1 MLKLMKPKSFENGTD
16 EVTIISSGVVIE
28 GKLSSKG
35 NVRVDGVVKG
45 DVNVAGN
52 VTVGESGDING
63 EINAD
68 VITVSGKIIGK
79 LNAKEKV
86 VLESKAMLKGDLI
99 AKILVVEAGAKF
111 DGNSK
116 MDGAPP
122 ITTPKPSSVS
132 TPVTK

>member
-1 MLKLMKPKSFENGTD
+1 MKPKFEND

-35 NVRVDGVVKG
+35 NVRVDGTVKG
-45 DVNVAGN
+45 DVNVTGN
-52 VTVGESGDING
+52 VTIGETGDING
-63 EINAD
+63 QVNAD
-68 VITVSGKIIGK
+68 IISVGGKVVGK

-86 VLESKAMLKGDLI
+86 VLEGKAILKGDLV

-116 MDGAPP
+116 MDDTGAFA
-122 ITTPKPSSVS
+122 PKPNV
-132 TPVTK
+132 TPPLPK

>member
-1 MLKLMKPKSFENGTD
+1 MKPKTYENGND

-35 NVRVDGVVKG
+35 NVRVDGNVKG
-45 DVNVAGN
+45 DVNVNGN
-52 VTVGESGDING
+52 VTIGESGDING
-63 EINAD
+63 QVNAD
-68 VITVSGKIIGK
+68 VITVGGKVVGK

-86 VLESKAMLKGDLI
+86 VLEGKATLKGDLI

-116 MDGAPP
+116 MDETAPSY
-122 ITTPKPSSVS
+122 TPKTTVNP
-132 TPVTK
+132 PQQK

>member
-1 MLKLMKPKSFENGTD
+1 LIKPKGFEDSTD

-35 NVRVDGVVKG
+35 NVRVDGTVKG
-45 DVNVAGN
+45 DVNVNGS

-68 VITVSGKIIGK
+68 IIAVGGKIIGK

-86 VLESKAMLKGDLI
+86 VLEAKAVLKGDLVT
-99 AKILVVEAGAKF
+99 KILVVEAGAKF

-116 MDGAPP
+116 MGEGGSSSMHKPNVPP
-122 ITTPKPSSVS
+122 SLEK
-132 TPVTK
+132 

>member
-1 MLKLMKPKSFENGTD
+1 MKPKTFEESTD

-35 NVRVDGVVKG
+35 NVRVDGTVKG
-45 DVNVAGN
+45 DVNVTGN
-52 VTVGESGDING
+52 VTIGESGDING

-68 VITVSGKIIGK
+68 VITVGGKIVGK

-86 VLESKAMLKGDLI
+86 VLESKAILKGDLI

-116 MDGAPP
+116 MGEGVTSASKPNIPP
-122 ITTPKPSSVS
+122 PPLK
-132 TPVTK
+132 

>member
-1 MLKLMKPKSFENGTD
+1 MIKPKGFEDSTD

-35 NVRVDGVVKG
+35 NVRVDGTVKG
-45 DVNVAGN
+45 DVNVNGS

-68 VITVSGKIIGK
+68 VITVGGKIIGK

-86 VLESKAMLKGDLI
+86 VLEAKAVLKGDLVT
-99 AKILVVEAGAKF
+99 KILVVEAGAKF

-116 MDGAPP
+116 MGEGGSSSM
-122 ITTPKPSSVS
+122 PKPNV
-132 TPVTK
+132 PPPLEK

>member
-1 MLKLMKPKSFENGTD
+1 MKPKFENGND

-35 NVRVDGVVKG
+35 NVRVDGTVKG
-45 DVNVAGN
+45 DVNVTGN
-52 VTVGESGDING
+52 VTIGESGDING
-63 EINAD
+63 QVNAD
-68 VITVSGKIIGK
+68 VITVGGKVVGK

-86 VLESKAMLKGDLI
+86 VLEGKAVLKGDLV

-116 MDGAPP
+116 MDETSSFASKTIVTPP
-122 ITTPKPSSVS
+122 LPKQL
-132 TPVTK
+132 

>member
-1 MLKLMKPKSFENGTD
+1 MKPKFENGNE

-35 NVRVDGVVKG
+35 NVRVDGIVKG
-45 DVNVAGN
+45 DVNVTGN
-52 VTVGESGDING
+52 VTIGESGDING
-63 EINAD
+63 QVNAD
-68 VITVSGKIIGK
+68 VITVGGKVVGK

-86 VLESKAMLKGDLI
+86 VLEGKAVLKGDLV

-116 MDGAPP
+116 MDETGSFALKTNVTPP
-122 ITTPKPSSVS
+122 LPK
-132 TPVTK
+132 

>member
-1 MLKLMKPKSFENGTD
+1 MKPKNFEEGTD

-35 NVRVDGVVKG
+35 NVRVDGTVKG
-45 DVNVAGN
+45 DVNVTGN

-68 VITVSGKIIGK
+68 VITVGGKIAGK

-86 VLESKAMLKGDLI
+86 VLESKAVLKGDLI

-116 MDGAPP
+116 MGEGGASVPKHSVPP
-122 ITTPKPSSVS
+122 PPAK
-132 TPVTK
+132 

>member
-1 MLKLMKPKSFENGTD
+1 MKPKTFENGND

-45 DVNVAGN
+45 DVNVNGN
-52 VTVGESGDING
+52 VTIGDSGDING
-63 EINAD
+63 QINAD
-68 VITVSGKIIGK
+68 VITVGGKVIGK

-86 VLESKAMLKGDLI
+86 VLEGKAILKGDLV
-99 AKILVVEAGAKF
+99 AKILVIEAGAKF

-116 MDGAPP
+116 MDETGSFS
-122 ITTPKPSSVS
+122 PKPTA
-132 TPVTK
+132 TPLPKQ